1 MRSKGSGGPAG
12 ECLQTSLQKTYK
24 TYIITAYTR
33 SVRGAIV
40 RQFER
45 HESLFREAYLAQVV
59 PQ

>member
-1 MRSKGSGGPAG
+1 MSAYKPA
-12 ECLQTSLQKTYK
+12 YK

-33 SVRGAIV
+33 SARGAIV

-45 HESLFREAYLAQVV
+45 HESLFREAYPAQVV